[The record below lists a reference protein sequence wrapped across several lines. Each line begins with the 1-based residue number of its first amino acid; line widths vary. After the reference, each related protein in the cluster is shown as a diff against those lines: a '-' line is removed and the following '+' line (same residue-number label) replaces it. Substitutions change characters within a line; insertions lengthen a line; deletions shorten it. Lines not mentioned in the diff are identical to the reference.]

1 MKKILFT
8 IFTFIMLLSCFGN
21 NESDENVL
29 NIYTWTYFVPDK
41 IIEDFEKETGIKVN
55 LSYYD
60 NNDTMIAK
68 LMIGS
73 GDGNYDIVSP
83 STDYIPIMI
92 QSGLLEKLDK
102 SKLGQTFENMNE
114 KLNLM
119 EISKIYDE
127 GLNYSIPY
135 SFMATGITVNN
146 EIVGSDFVKTPDIFL
161 NKEFKGRMTMLDD
174 GREVIGLALQYL
186 GYSSDSKDINQLKEA
201 KEKILSWAENLAK
214 FDSNAAGKGIASGE
228 FSIVHGY
235 PDVFYE
241 IEKEEENKFTY
252 FIPEGAMM
260 YIDSMAIPANSKHK
274 DNAYKFLEFLYRPEN
289 FIEVLKVLRNPS
301 IIKGVE
307 ENSEIKPIISAEEIV
322 NKSKLPSALDDETKE
337 LHDKIWT
344 EIKSSGK

>member
-1 MKKILFT
+1 MKKLLFA
-8 IFTFIMLLSCFGN
+8 IFTFFILLSCSGN
-21 NESDENVL
+21 SAEEENVL

-41 IIEDFEKETGIKVN
+41 VIEDFEKETGIKVN
-55 LSYYD
+55 ISYYD

-68 LMIGS
+68 LMIES
-73 GDGNYDIVSP
+73 GEGNYDIVSP
-83 STDYIPIMI
+83 STDYIPVMI

-102 SKLGQTFENMNE
+102 SKLGKTFENMDE

-119 EISKIYDE
+119 EISKVYDE

-135 SFMATGITVNN
+135 SFMATGITVNT
-146 EIVGSDFVKTPDIFL
+146 EIVGNDFVKTPDIFL
-161 NKEFKGRMTMLDD
+161 NEAFKGRMTMLDD

-186 GYSSDSKDINQLKEA
+186 GYPSDSKDINQLNEA

-214 FDSNAAGKGIASGE
+214 FDSNAAGKGMASGE
-228 FSIVHGY
+228 FAIVHGY

-241 IEKEEENKFTY
+241 VEGEEANKFVY
-252 FIPEGAMM
+252 FAPEGAMM
-260 YIDSMAIPANSKHK
+260 YIDSMAIPASSKHK

-289 FIEVLKVLRNPS
+289 FMEVLAVLRNPS

-322 NKSKLPSALDDETKE
+322 QKSKLPGALDDETKE